1 MEPDPSSDH
10 SRSAH
15 RAAPPKS
22 ATHRAVLTRARAHHL
37 GPTPRRDD
45 NSGAAAAPRSAS
57 SAAEQLC
64 DAGARGDV
72 RALQRLLHGRH
83 VDPDQ
88 VRPPRTAPPHTCF
101 LCRTAPHLLP
111 VPHRPTPASSASAAS
126 LWTLI
131 PPLYLSLA
139 CVSDQGDYDKRT
151 ATHLAASEGRW
162 AAVRFLLEEGGADA
176 NPLDRCGGTVQHV
189 AVLAV
194 PCLGT
199 IRSSD
204 WVRRLGAALCTP
216 ERRSSTSDPTEGPCS
231 RNQPAL
237 HDTDSHCVWPSKV
250 GRHAARRRDALQAR
264 ARRQLPAH
272 QGRPLWARDPEPR
285 GGGDE
290 GLGLVSLAVTRL

>member
-88 VRPPRTAPPHTCF
+88 VRPPRTAPPHT
-101 LCRTAPHLLP
+101 APHLLP
-111 VPHRPTPASSASAAS
+111 EPHRPTPAPGASTAS
-126 LWTLI
+126 LWALI
-131 PPLYLSLA
+131 TPLYLFPFA
-139 CVSDQGDYDKRT
+139 CDPDQGDYDKRT

-176 NPLDRCGGTVQHV
+176 NPLDRWGRHGPTS
-189 AVLAV
+189 
-194 PCLGT
+194 G
-199 IRSSD
+199 
-204 WVRRLGAALCTP
+204 RLGGAMSGHHQL
-216 ERRSSTSDPTEGPCS
+216 
-231 RNQPAL
+231 L
-237 HDTDSHCVWPSKV
+237 
-250 GRHAARRRDALQAR
+250 
-264 ARRQLPAH
+264 RQT
-272 QGRPLWARDPEPR
+272 GS
-285 GGGDE
+285 E
-290 GLGLVSLAVTRL
+290 GLGLPSARVRGGRAPQIPQRGHVPGTSPPSTIPIHTASGHPRWGGTPLDDAMRSKHALVANYLRTKGGLSGQEIRSRAEAETRGSGWFR